1 MTRWQRRARLVI
13 GVSGV
18 AFAVVVAREYR
29 RRDPP
34 PPSPAVART
43 DPGAV
48 VETTGGT
55 LGRFKGSRED
65 VSVTYQK
72 QFAYPDG
79 SSKLTGV
86 TIVTDEKD
94 GSRTFTI
101 TGNEGRLAKNEAT
114 IALDGNVR
122 VAGSDGMTLVTEHA
136 TYTEAEAMVRAPG
149 PVEFGRGRIKGN
161 GVGMTWSKNYDV
173 LTILDQAVVH
183 VAPDAKGASGAE
195 VTSGSASFAR
205 RDKYIRFERL
215 VRIQRGGQVT
225 EADAAVA
232 YLT

>member
-1 MTRWQRRARLVI
+1 MARWQRRARLGIAVFC
-13 GVSGV
+13 VL
-18 AFAVVVAREYR
+18 FAALVAREYR
-29 RRDPP
+29 RREPP
-34 PPSPAVART
+34 QASPAVTRT

-48 VETTGGT
+48 IETTGGN
-55 LGRFKGSRED
+55 LLRFKASRED

-86 TIVTDEKD
+86 TIVTDEKN

-101 TGNEGRLAKNEAT
+101 TGSEGRVAKNETT
-114 IALDGNVR
+114 IELDGNVR
-122 VAGSDGMTLVTEHA
+122 VAGSDGMIVATEHA
-136 TYTEAEAMVRAPG
+136 TYTEADSMVRAPG
-149 PVEFGRGRIKGN
+149 AVEFARGRIKGN

-183 VAPDAKGASGAE
+183 VAPDAKGAGGAD
-195 VTSGSASFAR
+195 VTSGSAAFAR

-215 VRIQRGGQVT
+215 VRMPRSPISPPTRIT
-225 EADAAVA
+225 S
-232 YLT
+232 TRWT